1 MTKQK
6 YVTLDWMGRP
16 ITTNGDGYILPRDAE
31 MIINAKYYPTG
42 TLGEW
47 PVDPETGE
55 KLPKA
60 PRLNKNG
67 SNMIPINPKSK
78 AQKKLIIATMW
89 LGVVVLTLMIVGL
102 ILLKIAKDIAIWNW
116 FVGN

>member
-1 MTKQK
+1 MKK

-31 MIINAKYYPTG
+31 VIINSKYYPTG

-47 PVDPETGE
+47 PVDPETGK
-55 KLPKA
+55 KLPIE
-60 PRLNKNG
+60 PQLNKNG

-78 AQKKLIIATMW
+78 TQRALLIAGVWIAAIVMF
-89 LGVVVLTLMIVGL
+89 LILIGLVVLSV
-102 ILLKIAKDIAIWNW
+102 AKDIAIWKW
-116 FVGN
+116 FINN